1 MSNETRP
8 AQRGRAGQSRRPA
21 SQGRTPDRRRGLDRT
36 TVSFIVLVLVIIAG
50 SVYLVLNNRS
60 VADTGAI
67 QEFSPEV
74 TVEGE
79 ALPVFNSET
88 VTTVT
93 DEALGTQVPTVTG
106 QDFMGEE
113 VTLPVEG
120 ESTIMVFI
128 AHWCPFCQ
136 AEVPVL
142 LEEWIYGDLPDG
154 VNVAAVATGTREDAP
169 NYPPSAWL
177 LGRDD
182 PWTAPILADSAESAA
197 AQAYGLGSYPF
208 FVVVGPDGTVQA
220 RTSGELGREQLQSLV
235 EVAQGAADA
244 GNVGDVGEGSTVTEP
259 PADTE

>member
-21 SQGRTPDRRRGLDRT
+21 SQGRTPDRKRGLDAT
-36 TVSFIVLVLVIIAG
+36 TLSFIALVLVIIAG
-50 SVYLVLNNRS
+50 SVYLVMNNRS

-67 QEFSPEV
+67 QELSPEV
-74 TVEGE
+74 TIEGE
-79 ALPVFNSET
+79 ALPVFNSEA

-93 DEALGTQVPTVTG
+93 DTALGMPVPTVTG
-106 QDFMGEE
+106 QDFLGDE

-120 ESTIMVFI
+120 ESTIMVFL

-142 LEEWIYGDLPDG
+142 LEEWVYGDLPDG

-182 PWTAPILADSAESAA
+182 PWTSPILADTAEAEVA
-197 AQAYGLGSYPF
+197 EAYGLGSYPF
-208 FVVVGPDGTVQA
+208 FVVVGPDGTVLA

-235 EVAQGAADA
+235 DVAAGAADA
-244 GNVGDVGEGSTVTEP
+244 GDVGDTGEGSTVTEAP
-259 PADTE
+259 TDTE

>member
-21 SQGRTPDRRRGLDRT
+21 SQGRSPDRKRGLDST

-74 TVEGE
+74 TVEGD

-93 DEALGTQVPTVTG
+93 DEALGMQVPIVTG

-120 ESTIMVFI
+120 ESTILVFI

-182 PWTAPILADSAESAA
+182 PWTSPILADSAESAA

-220 RTSGELGREQLQSLV
+220 RTSGELGREQLDALV
-235 EVAQGAADA
+235 EVAQGASDA
-244 GNVGDVGEGSTVTEP
+244 GTIGDTGEGTNVTEP